1 METASF
7 IEAIREGNI
16 KQVEEMLDRDPGYL
30 QTPVSGGT
38 SPVLTA
44 IYYGENAI
52 AELLIERGAPLNLF
66 EAAASGRIGRVRVL
80 LDEDASLAN
89 AYAPDGFQ
97 PLGLASFFGHL
108 PVVELLLER
117 GAAVNSPSNNA
128 QHVMP
133 LHSAVA
139 GRHYEIAKMLLEHG
153 AEANAAQ
160 ADGFRPLHGAAEN
173 GQREMIELLLNY
185 GADKALAQA
194 QGETALDI
202 AVKRSQGEDIL
213 SLLR

>member
-1 METASF
+1 METTSF
-7 IEAIREGNI
+7 IEAIQEGNI
-16 KQVEEMLDRDPGYL
+16 RRVEEMLDRDTGYL
-30 QTPVSGGT
+30 QTAVSGGP

-52 AELLIERGAPLNLF
+52 AELLITRGAPLNLF
-66 EAAASGRIGRVRVL
+66 EAAASGRVERVRAL
-80 LDEDASLAN
+80 LDEDASQVN

-139 GRHYEIAKMLLEHG
+139 GRHYEIARLLLEHG
-153 AEANAAQ
+153 ADANAAQ
-160 ADGFRPLHGAAEN
+160 SDGFRPLHGAAEN
-173 GQREMIELLLNY
+173 GQRETIELLLKY
-185 GADKALAQA
+185 GADKTLAQA

-202 AVKRSQGEDIL
+202 ARKRGHGEDIL
-213 SLLR
+213 SLL

>member
-1 METASF
+1 METTGF
-7 IEAIREGNI
+7 IEAIQEGNI
-16 KQVEEMLDRDPGYL
+16 RLIEQMLDDNPDYL
-30 QTPVSGGT
+30 QAQSGGV

-52 AELLIERGAPLNLF
+52 AELLIERGAPLNVF
-66 EAAASGRIGRVRVL
+66 EASASGRLDRVRTL
-80 LDEDASLAN
+80 LDENGPLAN
-89 AYAPDGFQ
+89 AFAPDGFQ

-117 GAAVNSPSNNA
+117 GAAVNSPSQNA
-128 QHVMP
+128 QRVMP

-139 GRHYEIAKMLLEHG
+139 GRHYEIAKLLLERG
-153 AEANAAQ
+153 ADANAAQ

-173 GQREMIELLLNY
+173 GQREMIELLLEH

-202 AVKRSQGEDIL
+202 ARKRGHSEDIL
-213 SLLR
+213 ALLR